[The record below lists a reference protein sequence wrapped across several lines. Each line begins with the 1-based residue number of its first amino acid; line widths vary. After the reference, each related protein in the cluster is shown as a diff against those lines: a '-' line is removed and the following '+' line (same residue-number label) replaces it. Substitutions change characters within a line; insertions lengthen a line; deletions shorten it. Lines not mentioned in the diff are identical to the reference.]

1 MNAEQAA
8 QALGRSFKTSGKGV
22 ETHCPCHDDKNPS
35 FHITQGDDGKLLFH
49 CKAGCNQ
56 DVVLAAVKAA
66 GALPENKQSQVVA
79 EFHYKNAAGHVLY
92 TKQRIEPGDNGK
104 LKKFLFKSGAGFKRG
119 CNPVLYNL
127 PAIQAAETVYITEGE
142 KQADK
147 LAGWDLVG
155 TTLDSGSSA
164 NPTKTDLLPL
174 TDKHVVILSDNDDPG
189 QKYANNLKDALQ
201 STAASIKVV
210 TLPDLPRKGDIMDWS
225 GDKAELLALVGLT
238 EEDTTDQDQGD
249 KKTPSRKITVINIED
264 FLALEIPHR
273 GHLLEPVIPQQ
284 GLTMVFAPRGIGKT
298 HLSLGI
304 AHAVAS
310 GGEFLKWAAPEA
322 KGVLLLDGE
331 MPAKTLQERLAR
343 IVLSNEKEPT
353 APLRIVTPDLQESG
367 MLNLSSAE
375 DQENLAQYLEGI
387 ELIIIDNLSTL
398 CRSGRENEAESWL
411 PVQAW
416 ALQQRAAGRS
426 VMFIHHSGKNG
437 EQRGT
442 SRREDVLD
450 TVLKLKL
457 PGDYTPD
464 RGANFE
470 VHFVK
475 SRGVFGDE
483 TKPFEA
489 QLTVTPDGRDEWAIK
504 SLELSTAEKVANLL
518 NEGIPQQEIAE
529 LLNVSK
535 GYVSKSKKRA
545 QELGLLV

>member
-1 MNAEQAA
+1 
-8 QALGRSFKTSGKGV
+8 L
-22 ETHCPCHDDKNPS
+22 
-35 FHITQGDDGKLLFH
+35 
-49 CKAGCNQ
+49 AG
-56 DVVLAAVKAA
+56 LAVAIWPDADEPGTKAA
-66 GALPENKQSQVVA
+66 LAVA
-79 EFHYKNAAGHVLY
+79 EELEKIGATV
-92 TKQRIEPGDNGK
+92 KIVEP
-104 LKKFLFKSGAGFKRG
+104 
-119 CNPVLYNL
+119 
-127 PAIQAAETVYITEGE
+127 PAKISH
-142 KQADK
+142 
-147 LAGWDLVG
+147 GWDLADAEAEGWTRQQVM
-155 TTLDSGSSA
+155 TAL
-164 NPTKTDLLPL
+164 KTAIIPE
-174 TDKHVVILSDNDDPG
+174 G
-189 QKYANNLKDALQ
+189 FKDTHATVQEQADEELIEKSQ
-201 STAASIKVV
+201 S
-210 TLPDLPRKGDIMDWS
+210 RN
-225 GDKAELLALVGLT
+225 
-238 EEDTTDQDQGD
+238 
-249 KKTPSRKITVINIED
+249 ITVINIED

-398 CRSGRENEAESWL
+398 CRSSRENEAESWL

-504 SLELSTAEKVANLL
+504 SLELSTAEKVADLL